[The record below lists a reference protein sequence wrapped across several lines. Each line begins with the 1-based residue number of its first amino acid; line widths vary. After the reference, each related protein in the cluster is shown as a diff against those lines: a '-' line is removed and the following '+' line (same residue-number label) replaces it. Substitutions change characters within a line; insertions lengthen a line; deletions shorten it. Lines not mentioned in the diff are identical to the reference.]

1 MLINAVLTAWCPS
14 MEDCTAN
21 TFVDGFQKQ
30 GCNAKNESELKC
42 HRWAI
47 VVVVELKMLAAL
59 KSVAFW
65 TWTCNCSFYES
76 EFLATY

>member
-30 GCNAKNESELKC
+30 GCNAKNESELK
-42 HRWAI
+42 
-47 VVVVELKMLAAL
+47 
-59 KSVAFW
+59 
-65 TWTCNCSFYES
+65 
-76 EFLATY
+76 